1 MHKPTIS
8 QVFSSSLIITILAF
22 VVVLLQVVDVTAGD
36 TWAINLDDRISFSHI
51 IFYSTII
58 IVSVF
63 LQLYFLKTCT
73 RIVFKSKKANSH
85 STLIIVYF
93 YIASQLA
100 VIILLLFLLGEQL
113 VASTYNVVSVQLIVG
128 ISLAISILI
137 MVSQAIKCLKS
148 YLSRRSKMS
157 GFYAIAI
164 IALSLQMISAFF
176 YVEANLDN
184 KPQYITPERNPWA
197 SYYYTSFNSKLYSLY
212 DITKSISFFAVWIVS
227 LLLTK
232 SYVQKIGKIK
242 YWITVSTPMA
252 YFLFQYSTLLLN
264 ETGMLSS
271 LVMSSGSIF
280 PILYNFVLNTVNVGT
295 AILFGISFFIVSR
308 GLTYEH
314 LKYYLII
321 CGAGIMINFSSS
333 VSTILILSAFP
344 AWGVVSISFILPAS
358 FLILMGLDSVTF
370 YVAGDVRIRS
380 YLSRS
385 KGQFELFR
393 ALASTKA
400 TAEAEHKIKEII
412 KQIHNNIETDALFTP
427 KSESEDVKQ
436 YVGEV
441 LAELKKKSTKS
452 GNYSDNPTT

>member
-1 MHKPTIS
+1 M
-8 QVFSSSLIITILAF
+8 
-22 VVVLLQVVDVTAGD
+22 DVTAGD
-36 TWAINLDDRISFSHI
+36 SWAINLNDRISFGHLI
-51 IFYSTII
+51 IYSTII

-63 LQLYFLKTCT
+63 LQLYFLKTST
-73 RIVFKSKKANSH
+73 RIVFKSKKANSR
-85 STLIIVYF
+85 STLIIVYS
-93 YIASQLA
+93 YIASHLA

-113 VASTYNVVSVQLIVG
+113 VASRYSVVSVQLIVG
-128 ISLAISILI
+128 ISLAISVLI
-137 MVSQAIKCLKS
+137 MVSLAIKCLKS
-148 YLSRRSKMS
+148 YLYRRSKMS

-176 YVEANLDN
+176 YVESNLDN
-184 KPQYITPERNPWA
+184 RPQYITPERNPWA

-252 YFLFQYSTLLLN
+252 YFLFQYSTFLLN

-321 CGAGIMINFSSS
+321 CGVGIMINFSSS

-370 YVAGDVRIRS
+370 YVAGDVRMRS

-393 ALASTKA
+393 ALASNKA
-400 TAEAEHKIKEII
+400 TAEAENKIQEII
-412 KQIHNNIETDALFTP
+412 KQIHNNIETDVLFTP

-441 LAELKKKSTKS
+441 LTELKKKSTKS
-452 GNYSDNPTT
+452 GNNSDNPTT